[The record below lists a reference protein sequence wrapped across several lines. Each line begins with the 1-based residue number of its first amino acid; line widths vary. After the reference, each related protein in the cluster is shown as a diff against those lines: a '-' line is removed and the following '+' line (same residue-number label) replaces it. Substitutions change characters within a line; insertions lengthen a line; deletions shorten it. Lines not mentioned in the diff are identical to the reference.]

1 MTMIIDHLGTFN
13 ERKTS
18 CHSGSEINWTLTLS
32 VYIGRHRNIHTNG
45 KKSEKRTSDE
55 LTALSMSDKNE
66 IGDTLPAHLHHKQK
80 ESKFQIGGSIA
91 LTRPPKAVASQ
102 TATQLE
108 SATSRN
114 QGPTRYSLT
123 TVLRRQLLKKLTRV
137 EVGIQELLPPLSA
150 VSNHSSLIFQNL
162 L

>member
-1 MTMIIDHLGTFN
+1 M
-13 ERKTS
+13 
-18 CHSGSEINWTLTLS
+18 
-32 VYIGRHRNIHTNG
+32 HTNG

-55 LTALSMSDKNE
+55 LTALSMSDKNQ

-91 LTRPPKAVASQ
+91 LTQPPKAVASQ

-123 TVLRRQLLKKLTRV
+123 TVLRRQLNKLTRV

-150 VSNHSSLIFQNL
+150 VRNHSSLIFQNL